1 MDDMDIPESL
11 RRTKPAKDDGYDA
24 EKNGREGYALAVGEM
39 RKRVV
44 GERSVLAIPG
54 DVTATGLDL
63 PDGLTFAEWLD
74 VGEQLKNAE
83 RSLMWWI
90 GDWLRFGE
98 QKYGEMYAQA
108 IDATA
113 KNYQTIADAKWV
125 AISYEFSDRSE
136 NLSWTHHRFAA
147 SIKDKDKRQRLLTL
161 AAENSWP
168 VRELRKRISQMQ
180 ATARLLL
187 AQTDA
192 DCCTVADL
200 WGLVEQGKKFGCIY
214 ADPPWKYDNQ
224 GTRAATGMHYRGVED
239 ENGDEVQSAS
249 GMTVEEICALPI
261 KELAAGASH
270 LHLWI
275 TNAFLFEAPRIFDA
289 WGFEWRSSF
298 VWVKPQIGIGN
309 YWRNSHEFLLT
320 AIRGDAKRF
329 NDKSLKSWLECD
341 RGQHSGKPE
350 QVRSFVE
357 RASPGP
363 YLELFGRRSAESI
376 SSADPKTKWVV
387 WGNQIERSI
396 FDAAVREVA

>member
-1 MDDMDIPESL
+1 MNQPPPIPPELDRSRQPLAISEITES
-11 RRTKPAKDDGYDA
+11 
-24 EKNGREGYALAVGEM
+24 
-39 RKRVV
+39 
-44 GERSVLAIPG
+44 IPG
-54 DVTATGLDL
+54 DRQMLVIPGNVTVTGLVL
-63 PDGLTFAEWLD
+63 PETMTFEEWLG

-98 QKYGEMYAQA
+98 QKYGEMYSQA
-108 IDATA
+108 LEATDF
-113 KNYQTIADAKWV
+113 NYQSLRDAAWV
-125 AISYEFSDRSE
+125 AGQYELSDRSD

-147 SIKDKDKRQRLLTL
+147 ALPAPERGRMLGL
-161 AAENSWP
+161 AEANDWS
-168 VRELRKRISQMQ
+168 VRELRKRISQFK

-200 WGLVEQGKKFGCIY
+200 WGLVEQGRKFGCVY

-239 ENGDEVQSAS
+239 ENGGEVQSAS
-249 GMTVEEICALPI
+249 GMTVEEVCALPI
-261 KELAAGASH
+261 KELAADASH

-298 VWVKPQIGIGN
+298 VWIKPQFGTGN
-309 YWRNSHEFLLT
+309 YWRNAHEFLLT

-341 RGQHSGKPE
+341 RGQHSSKPE
-350 QVRSFVE
+350 QVRGFVE

-376 SSADPKTKWVV
+376 SSASPKTKWVV

-396 FDAAVREVA
+396 FDAAVKDVE